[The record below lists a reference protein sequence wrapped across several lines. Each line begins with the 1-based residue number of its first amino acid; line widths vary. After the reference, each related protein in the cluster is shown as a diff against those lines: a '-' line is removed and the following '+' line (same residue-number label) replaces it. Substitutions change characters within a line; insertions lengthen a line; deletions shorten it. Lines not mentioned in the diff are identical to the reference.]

1 MINKNDI
8 FELGIGTWK
17 IDYENIENDMQS
29 LIYSYNLGQ
38 NYLSLSMLYNNGEV
52 VRQLKKFID
61 KVDRNKL
68 FIATNLE
75 PTIECKDDIEKQLN
89 EYLQTLDIEYV
100 DMLQLHKPSFSK
112 ISVIDVYKEI
122 QRLVSLGKVKY
133 IGISNASLEQLSLIN
148 KEIKIDFF
156 EGIYNLECKIYE
168 DIKVL
173 DYCNKND
180 IKFMCYQPLRRNR
193 TAKRNYPLLV
203 ELASKYDKTQNQIIL
218 NWIINEKK
226 MIALVKS
233 TNINRINENKQA
245 LDFKMDIEDYER
257 LNNFRSEEFDNV
269 KVDWDDNGG
278 ISIDQLANQF
288 E

>member
-17 IDYENIENDMQS
+17 IDYENIKNDMQS
-29 LIYSYNLGQ
+29 LIHSYNLGQ

-61 KVDRNKL
+61 KVDRDKL

-89 EYLQTLDIEYV
+89 EYLQILDIEYV

-112 ISVIDVYKEI
+112 IPLIDVYKEI

-180 IKFMCYQPLRRNR
+180 IKFLCYQPLRRNR

-203 ELASKYDKTQNQIIL
+203 ELANKYDKTQNQIIL

-226 MIALVKS
+226 IIALVKS

-245 LDFKMDIEDYER
+245 LNFKMDIEDYEK

>member
-1 MINKNDI
+1 MINKSDI

-29 LIYSYNLGQ
+29 LIHSYNLGQ

-52 VRQLKKFID
+52 VRQMKKFIE
-61 KVDRNKL
+61 KVDTDKL

-89 EYLQTLDIEYV
+89 EYLQILDIEYV

-112 ISVIDVYKEI
+112 IPLIDVYKEI
-122 QRLVSLGKVKY
+122 QRLKLLGKVKY

-148 KEIKIDFF
+148 KEVKVDFF

-173 DYCNKND
+173 DYCNKNN
-180 IKFMCYQPLRRNR
+180 IKFLCYQPLRRNR

-203 ELASKYDKTQNQIIL
+203 ELASKYNKTQNQIIL

-226 MIALVKS
+226 MITLIKS
-233 TNINRINENKQA
+233 TNINRIDENKQA
-245 LDFKMDIEDYER
+245 LDFKMDMEDYER

-269 KVDWDDNGG
+269 KVDWNDNGG

>member
-17 IDYENIENDMQS
+17 IDYENIENDMEA
-29 LIYSYNLGQ
+29 LIHSYNLGQ

-52 VRQLKKFID
+52 VKQIKKFID

-75 PTIECKDDIEKQLN
+75 PNIECKDDIEKQLD
-89 EYLQTLDIEYV
+89 EYLQILDIEYV
-100 DMLQLHKPSFSK
+100 DMLQLHKPSFSE
-112 ISVIDVYKEI
+112 IPLIDVYREI

-133 IGISNASLEQLSLIN
+133 IGISNASIEQLSLIN

-168 DIKVL
+168 DVKVL
-173 DYCNKND
+173 DYCNEND
-180 IKFMCYQPLRRNR
+180 IKFLCYQPLRRNR

-203 ELASKYDKTQNQIIL
+203 ELANKYNKTQNQIIL
-218 NWIINEKK
+218 NWITNEKK
-226 MIALVKS
+226 MVALVKS
-233 TNINRINENKQA
+233 TNITRIDENKQA
-245 LDFKMDIEDYER
+245 LDFKMDIEDYQR
-257 LNNFRSEEFDNV
+257 LNNFRSKEFDNI
-269 KVDWDDNGG
+269 KVDWNDNGG

>member
-8 FELGIGTWK
+8 LELGIGTWK
-17 IDYENIENDMQS
+17 IDYENIKNDMQS
-29 LIYSYNLGQ
+29 LIHSYNLGQ

-52 VRQLKKFID
+52 VRQLKRFIN
-61 KVDRNKL
+61 KVDRDKL

-75 PTIECKDDIEKQLN
+75 PTIECRDDIEKQLN
-89 EYLQTLDIEYV
+89 EYLQILDIEYV

-112 ISVIDVYKEI
+112 IPLIDVYKEI
-122 QRLVSLGKVKY
+122 QRLVNLGKVKY
-133 IGISNASLEQLSLIN
+133 IGSSNASLEQLSLIN

-173 DYCNKND
+173 DYCDKND
-180 IKFMCYQPLRRNR
+180 IKFLCYQPLRRNR

>member
-8 FELGIGTWK
+8 FELAIGTWK
-17 IDYENIENDMQS
+17 INYKNIDNDMDA
-29 LIYSYNLGQ
+29 LMHSYNLGQ
-38 NYLSLSMLYNNGEV
+38 NYVSLSMLYNNGEV
-52 VRQLKKFID
+52 VRKMKKFVD

-75 PTIECKDDIEKQLN
+75 PTIECKNDIEKQLN
-89 EYLQTLDIEYV
+89 DYLKLLNIEYV

-112 ISVIDVYKEI
+112 ISLINLYKEI
-122 QRLVSLGKVKY
+122 QRLVSLGKVRY

-173 DYCNKND
+173 DYCNENN
-180 IKFMCYQPLRRNR
+180 IKFLCYQPLRRNR

-203 ELASKYDKTQNQIIL
+203 ELSNKYNKTQNQIIL

-233 TNINRINENKQA
+233 TNINRIDENKKA
-245 LDFKMDIEDYER
+245 LDFKMDIEDYQK
-257 LNNFRSEEFDNV
+257 LNNFRSEQFDNI
-269 KVDWDDNGG
+269 KVDWKDEGG

>member
-29 LIYSYNLGQ
+29 LIHSYNLGQ
-38 NYLSLSMLYNNGEV
+38 NYLSLYMLYNNGEV
-52 VRQLKKFID
+52 VRQIKRFID
-61 KVDRNKL
+61 KVDRDKL

-89 EYLQTLDIEYV
+89 EYLQILDIEYV

-112 ISVIDVYKEI
+112 IPLIDVYKEI
-122 QRLVSLGKVKY
+122 QRLVNLGKVKY

-180 IKFMCYQPLRRNR
+180 IKFLCYQPLRRNR

-245 LDFKMDIEDYER
+245 LNFKMDIEDYER
-257 LNNFRSEEFDNV
+257 LNNFRNEEFDNV
-269 KVDWDDNGG
+269 KVDWADNGG